1 MQEGRPYIKDASN
14 FLKKIKNINANQ
26 ENVIQV
32 TADVVRL
39 HPSIP
44 NQSGQEAFRKAL
56 DKRKTNKVPT
66 GKLVKMTEFVLKN
79 NYFYFSDKVY
89 QQVSGTAKSTKFTTP
104 YPDIFIG
111 PSVKEVPTK
120 PKVSTSCMVQLY

>member
-1 MQEGRPYIKDASN
+1 MQEGRPNIKDVSD
-14 FLKKIKNINANQ
+14 FLRKIKNVNANQ
-26 ENVIQV
+26 ENVIQI
-32 TADVVRL
+32 TADVVGL
-39 HPSIP
+39 YSSIP
-44 NQSGQEAFRKAL
+44 NQSGQEAFRKTL
-56 DKRKTNKVPT
+56 DKRKTNKVLT
-66 GKLVKMTEFVLKN
+66 GKLVKMTGFVLKN
-79 NYFYFSDKVY
+79 NYFHFSDKVY